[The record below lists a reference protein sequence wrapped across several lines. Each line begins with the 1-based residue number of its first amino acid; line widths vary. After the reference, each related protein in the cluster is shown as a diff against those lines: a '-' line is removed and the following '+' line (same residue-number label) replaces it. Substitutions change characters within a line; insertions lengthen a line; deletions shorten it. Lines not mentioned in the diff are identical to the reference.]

1 MADNKAPR
9 GGGPNRHGFQRPQ
22 DMGGT
27 VKRLLQYVVK
37 SKGALVL
44 VAVCLAVSSLASVAT
59 SYLLKPILNDYVI
72 PGDFKGLLRM
82 LLLQGGL
89 FGLSAICSYT
99 YARIMVHISQRAVA
113 AIRKDLF
120 AKLQTMPLPYFDTH
134 QSGDL
139 MSRFTND
146 IDTVSE

>member
-1 MADNKAPR
+1 M
-9 GGGPNRHGFQRPQ
+9 
-22 DMGGT
+22 
-27 VKRLLQYVVK
+27 LVV
-37 SKGALVL
+37 
-44 VAVCLAVSSLASVAT
+44 VCLAGIALASVAT

-72 PGDFKGLLRM
+72 PGNFKGLLRM

-120 AKLQTMPLPYFDTH
+120 A
-134 QSGDL
+134 
-139 MSRFTND
+139 
-146 IDTVSE
+146 